1 MRGERS
7 VRLAAAFTALMGV
20 LDVLSGV
27 TPSEPERVRQIS
39 SWSPLFL
46 RHGGHLTAA
55 LAGFALLLLAAHLA
69 RRKRAAW
76 VLTEAVLLVSV
87 ASHLVKGLDFEEA
100 TVATALAGFLFFQR
114 HHFHALSDP
123 PSVRQGLWVMASA
136 LAFTLFYGVAGFY
149 LLDRHFS
156 VNFGLW
162 AAVRQTVVM
171 FTQLYDPGLEPVTRF
186 GRWFADSIYG
196 VSVATTGWALVMIV
210 RPVLLRRPASAAERE
225 RATRIVEAHGCS
237 SLARLALMDDKSF
250 FFSPGGSVIAFV
262 VKARVALALG
272 DPIGPPEDLAP
283 ALSAFAAHCSRH
295 DWRPAFYQV
304 QPGGLERYR
313 AAGFELLCIGH
324 EAIVDL
330 AAFSLEGRAMK
341 PLRGAANRLQRTG
354 ARAVA
359 LEPPLDDRLLHELR
373 AVSDEWLDTMHGSE
387 KRFSLGWFDEEY
399 LRTGPVMTVVT
410 PAGGIRAFANLVT
423 EYRLNELTVDLMRH
437 VADAES
443 GTMDFLMIELFR
455 WARARGYD
463 TFNLGLSALAGVGET
478 RGSPAFERA
487 LRFIYEHVNG
497 FYSFKGVHDFKD
509 KFAPRWEPRYL
520 VYPGPASLPAVAL
533 ALILADSG
541 TSTFWPRRP
550 ARAPSREGTGRP
562 FEEEPGDLAESV

>member
-1 MRGERS
+1 MRGVRS
-7 VRLAAAFTALMGV
+7 VRLAAALTALMGV

-27 TPSEPERVRQIS
+27 TPSEPLRVRQIS
-39 SWSPLFL
+39 SWSPLSL
-46 RHGGHLTAA
+46 RHGGHLAAA
-55 LAGFALLLLAAHLA
+55 LAGFALLLLAINLA

-100 TVATALAGFLFFQR
+100 VVAAALAVFLFFQR
-114 HHFHALSDP
+114 HHYHALSDP
-123 PSVRQGLWVMASA
+123 PSVRQGLWVMVSA

-149 LLDRHFS
+149 LLDHHFS

-196 VSVATTGWALVMIV
+196 VSVATGGWALFMIV

-225 RATRIVEAHGCS
+225 RATSIVEAHGGS
-237 SLARLALMDDKSF
+237 SLARLSLLEDKSF
-250 FFSPGGSVIAFV
+250 FFSPGGSVVAFV
-262 VKARVALALG
+262 VKGRVALALG
-272 DPIGPPEDLAP
+272 DPIGPPGDA
-283 ALSAFAAHCSRH
+283 AAAVAAFAAHAARR

-304 QPGGLERYR
+304 QPEGLERYR
-313 AAGFELLCIGH
+313 AAGLETLCIGH

-330 AAFSLEGRAMK
+330 ATFSLEGRVMK
-341 PLRGAANRLQRTG
+341 PLRGALNRLQRAG
-354 ARAVA
+354 ARAVV
-359 LEPPLDDRLLHELR
+359 LEPPLDGRLLRELR
-373 AVSDEWLDTMHGSE
+373 AVSDEWLDTMHGRE
-387 KRFSLGWFDEEY
+387 KRFSLGWFDEDY
-399 LRTGPVMTVVT
+399 LRSGPVMTVVT

-423 EYRLNELTVDLMRH
+423 EYRRNELTVDLMRH
-437 VADAES
+437 RGDAES
-443 GTMDFLMIELFR
+443 GTMDFLLIELFR
-455 WARARGYD
+455 WARERGYD
-463 TFNLGLSALAGVGET
+463 TFNLGLSALAGVGEA

-497 FYSFKGVHDFKD
+497 FYRFRGVHDFKE

-520 VYPGPASLPAVAL
+520 VYPGATGLPAVAL

-541 TSTFWPRRP
+541 TSTFWPQRP
-550 ARAPSREGTGRP
+550 DRTRSRAGTGRP
-562 FEEEPGDLAESV
+562 FEEEPGDAAESA